1 MSRNDG
7 LSNRIR
13 RRPSR
18 TVPAL
23 ITGFLLLASAVFLAW
38 LAITRLVDGT
48 WSMILQGP
56 RNWLTA
62 LSWDS
67 PAMWG
72 IAVAAIAIGLVL
84 LLCALVPG
92 AFSVLMIRNAAR
104 TDTDTDTADI
114 NDSESPAAPQDLVP
128 GTYERE
134 IVMTRR
140 AVAHLARAQ
149 CLQVDGVSTASTLA
163 DNKRVHLKVRT
174 SLRETQGLRTRVIDT
189 VRERLTTIGL
199 DPMPRITATVETTE

>member
-7 LSNRIR
+7 LSNRLR

-18 TVPAL
+18 TIPAL
-23 ITGFLLLASAVFLAW
+23 ITGFLLLASSVFLAW
-38 LAITRLVDGT
+38 LAIARLVDGT
-48 WSMILQGP
+48 WPMILQEP

-62 LSWDS
+62 LSWES

-72 IAVAAIAIGLVL
+72 IAVATIAAGLVL
-84 LLCALVPG
+84 LLCALIPG

-104 TDTDTDTADI
+104 TDTADT
-114 NDSESPAAPQDLVP
+114 NDSESPSAPQDLVP

-140 AVAHLARAQ
+140 AVAHVARAQ
-149 CLQVDGVSTASTLA
+149 CLQVDGVTTASTLA

-189 VRERLTTIGL
+189 VRQRLTTIGL
-199 DPMPRITATVETTE
+199 DPMPRITATVETIE